1 MTEPEQAPEQV
12 IEANLNFYF
21 ALESLDVEL
30 MEDVWL
36 MDANACCIHPGGER
50 LSGWDAIRSTWERI
64 FKSTTYMRV
73 DITDVSVEV
82 HGNAAWVTCLEN
94 IATSA
99 GGQTH
104 RARAY
109 ATNIFT
115 YEEDSGWMLIL
126 HHASLINE

>member
-1 MTEPEQAPEQV
+1 MTESEQGPEQV

-30 MEDVWL
+30 MEDVWS

-50 LSGWDAIRSTWERI
+50 LSGWETIRATWERI
-64 FKSTTYMRV
+64 FRSTTYMRV
-73 DITDVSVEV
+73 DITDVAVEV

-99 GGQTH
+99 DGQMH

-115 YEEDSGWMLIL
+115 YDDDSGWMLVV

>member
-1 MTEPEQAPEQV
+1 MTEPEQVPEQV

-50 LSGWDAIRSTWERI
+50 LAGWDAIRATWERI
-64 FKSTTYMRV
+64 FKSTTHMRV
-73 DITDVSVEV
+73 DITNVAVEV
-82 HGNAAWVTCLEN
+82 HGTVAWVTCLEN
-94 IATSA
+94 ITTAA
-99 GGQTH
+99 GTQMH
-104 RARAY
+104 RARAF

-115 YEEDSGWMLIL
+115 FEEDSGWMLVL
-126 HHASLINE
+126 HHASLVNE

>member
-1 MTEPEQAPEQV
+1 MTEPEQVPEQV

-50 LSGWDAIRSTWERI
+50 LAGWDAIRETWERI
-64 FKSTTYMRV
+64 FKSTTHMRV
-73 DITDVSVEV
+73 DITNVAVEV
-82 HGNAAWVTCLEN
+82 HGTVAWVTCLEN
-94 IATSA
+94 ITTAA
-99 GGQTH
+99 GAQLH
-104 RARAY
+104 RARAF

-115 YEEDSGWMLIL
+115 FEEDSGWMLVL
-126 HHASLINE
+126 HHASLVNE

>member
-1 MTEPEQAPEQV
+1 MTDSEQTPEQV

-50 LSGWDAIRSTWERI
+50 LSGWEAIRATWERI

-73 DITDVSVEV
+73 DITDVSVEIQ
-82 HGNAAWVTCLEN
+82 GNAAWVTCLEN

-99 GGQTH
+99 GGQMH

-115 YEEDSGWMLIL
+115 FDDDSGWMLVL